1 MQKITVRCGS
11 DTVNKKVC
19 RFLREN
25 GFQPR
30 SASEEENGSILA
42 LFVSLPKGS
51 WEEKARALANG
62 GTAVIAIVSPEE
74 AASAERELSGV
85 GGAVLCRPVRPS
97 ELLQALRICARV
109 GCRLRA
115 LGDENERLKATIG
128 ELKLIDR
135 AKCALV
141 GYLGMTEKD
150 AHRFLEKQAMDR
162 RLPRREVALEILKA
176 YET

>member
-1 MQKITVRCGS
+1 MQKITVHCGS

-74 AASAERELSGV
+74 AAS
-85 GGAVLCRPVRPS
+85 CRTRTFGRRGRGTLPPVRPS

-115 LGDENERLKATIG
+115 LVDENERLKATIG

-150 AHRFLEKQAMDR
+150 AHQISR
-162 RLPRREVALEILKA
+162 KA
-176 YET
+176 GDGQTAAPP

>member
-1 MQKITVRCGS
+1 MQKITVHCGS

-74 AASAERELSGV
+74 AASAERGL
-85 GGAVLCRPVRPS
+85 LNCCRRCVY
-97 ELLQALRICARV
+97 AR
-109 GCRLRA
+109 A
-115 LGDENERLKATIG
+115 
-128 ELKLIDR
+128 
-135 AKCALV
+135 
-141 GYLGMTEKD
+141 
-150 AHRFLEKQAMDR
+150 
-162 RLPRREVALEILKA
+162 
-176 YET
+176 

>member
-1 MQKITVRCGS
+1 M
-11 DTVNKKVC
+11 
-19 RFLREN
+19 
-25 GFQPR
+25 
-30 SASEEENGSILA
+30 
-42 LFVSLPKGS
+42 
-51 WEEKARALANG
+51 RAL
-62 GTAVIAIVSPEE
+62 V
-74 AASAERELSGV
+74 
-85 GGAVLCRPVRPS
+85 
-97 ELLQALRICARV
+97 
-109 GCRLRA
+109 
-115 LGDENERLKATIG
+115 DENERLKATIG

>member
-1 MQKITVRCGS
+1 MCIRDS
-11 DTVNKKVC
+11 
-19 RFLREN
+19 
-25 GFQPR
+25 
-30 SASEEENGSILA
+30 
-42 LFVSLPKGS
+42 VSH
-51 WEEKARALANG
+51 
-62 GTAVIAIVSPEE
+62 EE

-97 ELLQALRICARV
+97 ELLQALRICARE

-150 AHRFLEKQAMDR
+150 AHRFLEKQSMDR